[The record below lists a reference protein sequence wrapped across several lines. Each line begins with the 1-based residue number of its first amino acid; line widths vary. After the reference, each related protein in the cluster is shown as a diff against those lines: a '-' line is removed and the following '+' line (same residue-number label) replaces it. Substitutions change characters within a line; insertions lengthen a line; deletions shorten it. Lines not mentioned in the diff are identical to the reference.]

1 MTTTIK
7 IIKNNQDSKEL
18 LEQIFN
24 FINNP
29 ISCGSYGDGKH
40 CEKGVEGKLKLW
52 GGRGDNGSESD
63 CKLARVITIDDE
75 PAALF
80 NIGLTGS
87 SPTVS
92 DRTICE
98 YTSSPFV
105 NGVLNKIE
113 NFLSNV
119 SSHYF
124 TKNNV
129 YEFSGIFIADK
140 FLDKKDSISN
150 SIGNMANICKAD
162 DGFTKAFL
170 TIRKDHPYQ
179 KDLFLGFGGKELTCD
194 NYTELMG
201 ENSFHP
207 ERFKCEDGKFKECT
221 SWGSQKIKH
230 KGWHESDNCDN
241 FIGKTAF
248 IFDID
253 QGHFD
258 FGHPEL

>member
-113 NFLSNV
+113 NFLKVGKLIGSILTDPLVAN
-119 SSHYF
+119 S
-124 TKNNV
+124 KR
-129 YEFSGIFIADK
+129 FSPPNA
-140 FLDKKDSISN
+140 
-150 SIGNMANICKAD
+150 AA
-162 DGFTKAFL
+162 
-170 TIRKDHPYQ
+170 Y
-179 KDLFLGFGGKELTCD
+179 
-194 NYTELMG
+194 
-201 ENSFHP
+201 
-207 ERFKCEDGKFKECT
+207 
-221 SWGSQKIKH
+221 
-230 KGWHESDNCDN
+230 
-241 FIGKTAF
+241 
-248 IFDID
+248 
-253 QGHFD
+253 
-258 FGHPEL
+258 